1 MKQIVRQEKE
11 HLEFEMRIPDFL
23 KDRLGNEELE
33 QFLDHYDHCRE
44 CREEL
49 AVRYLIEEGL
59 ARLETGETFHLQKEL
74 GSYVA
79 AEQGR
84 LARRLQFVRLTI
96 VYEVFTLLV
105 FAGCVLALLTRS

>member
-59 ARLETGETFHLQKEL
+59 ARLETGKPFIFRRSWAAMWRPKRGTLQ
-74 GSYVA
+74 G
-79 AEQGR
+79 
-84 LARRLQFVRLTI
+84 
-96 VYEVFTLLV
+96 
-105 FAGCVLALLTRS
+105 GCSLSG